1 MALVAVL
8 RSQLSGFDREKGE
21 RKREKLFSCSFCLSP
36 FTFFFFLHT
45 AEEWL
50 MKSLGLEDKVV
61 LVTGG
66 NRGIGAAIVSLLQ
79 ELGTQVAY
87 TYRNSCEGEHGAL
100 AIQGDVTDKAAME
113 AVAQQVEQ
121 KLGSIYGIVANAGI
135 TRDNFFPKLA
145 IEDWDAVIDTN
156 LKGVYNTLMPVIP
169 KMYDRG
175 EGSVVCISSI
185 SGERGNLGQTN
196 YAASKAAVIG
206 LTKSLARE
214 AARYGVRVNAVSP
227 GFIETDMVKS
237 VPDKV
242 KERIVSEI
250 PLGRFG
256 KPEEVAWAV
265 AFLLSPASS
274 YVTGEVLRVN
284 GAHYT

>member
-1 MALVAVL
+1 MV
-8 RSQLSGFDREKGE
+8 
-21 RKREKLFSCSFCLSP
+21 
-36 FTFFFFLHT
+36 
-45 AEEWL
+45 
-50 MKSLGLEDKVV
+50 SLGLEDKVV
-61 LVTGG
+61 LITGG
-66 NRGIGAAIVSLLQ
+66 NRGIGAALVNLLE
-79 ELGTQVAY
+79 ELGAKVAY
-87 TYRNSCEGEHGAL
+87 THRSDNNSSHGAL
-100 AIQGDVTDKAAME
+100 AIQADVTDSAAME
-113 AVAQQVEQ
+113 AVAEKVEQ
-121 KLGSIYGIVANAGI
+121 KLGPIYGIVANAGI
-135 TRDNFFPKLA
+135 TQDNFFHKLTT
-145 IEDWDAVIDTN
+145 EDWDGVIDTN
-156 LKGVYNTLMPVIP
+156 VKGVYNTLMPVIP
-169 KMYDRG
+169 KMYERG

-214 AARYGVRVNAVSP
+214 ATRYGVRINAVSP

-250 PLGRFG
+250 PLRRFG

-265 AFLLSPASS
+265 AFLLSPIASS

-284 GAHYT
+284 GAHHT

>member
-1 MALVAVL
+1 MSNCRFPSATPDASGHLYGNLFGVL
-8 RSQLSGFDREKGE
+8 RAALRLIPSKYTEGLPG
-21 RKREKLFSCSFCLSP
+21 
-36 FTFFFFLHT
+36 
-45 AEEWL
+45 WL
-50 MKSLGLEDKVV
+50 
-61 LVTGG
+61 
-66 NRGIGAAIVSLLQ
+66 
-79 ELGTQVAY
+79 
-87 TYRNSCEGEHGAL
+87 
-100 AIQGDVTDKAAME
+100 
-113 AVAQQVEQ
+113 
-121 KLGSIYGIVANAGI
+121 
-135 TRDNFFPKLA
+135 
-145 IEDWDAVIDTN
+145 

-169 KMYDRG
+169 KMYERG

-256 KPEEVAWAV
+256 KPEEIAWAV
-265 AFLLSPASS
+265 AFLLLARQQLCH
-274 YVTGEVLRVN
+274 G
-284 GAHYT
+284 